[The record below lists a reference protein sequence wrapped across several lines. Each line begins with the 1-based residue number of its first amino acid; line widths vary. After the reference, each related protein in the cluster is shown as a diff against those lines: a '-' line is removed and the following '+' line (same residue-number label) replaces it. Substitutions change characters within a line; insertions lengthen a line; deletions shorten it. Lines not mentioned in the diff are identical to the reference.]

1 MCPRKPQTCPPYI
14 PVWSSWVDMQTWS
27 WAEVHTWGFVCL
39 VRELAIDWLSSLHW
53 WTHYCTPSLHTGR
66 DWVKGHHYMVGCHP
80 LTFSRL
86 VQSVPQLE
94 VFIIF
99 LHLLQ
104 LRTKQNIVFSLN
116 KIVYLIP
123 VTSTSLS
130 QSLGT
135 LVFLPN
141 VLHEVGVSLQYS
153 VLFI

>member
-1 MCPRKPQTCPPYI
+1 
-14 PVWSSWVDMQTWS
+14 
-27 WAEVHTWGFVCL
+27 
-39 VRELAIDWLSSLHW
+39 
-53 WTHYCTPSLHTGR
+53 
-66 DWVKGHHYMVGCHP
+66 MVGCHP